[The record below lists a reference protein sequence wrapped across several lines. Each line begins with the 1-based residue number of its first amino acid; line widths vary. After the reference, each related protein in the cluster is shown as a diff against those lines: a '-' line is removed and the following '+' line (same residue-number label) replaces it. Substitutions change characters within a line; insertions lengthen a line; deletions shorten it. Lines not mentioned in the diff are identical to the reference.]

1 MVWAKNGTPDTLT
14 SSGDT
19 LTISDL
25 TASTFN
31 QLMSYQIQ
39 TGGASGAELSFNSD
53 SGSNYTR
60 RWSTN
65 GTTDSTDTSQTKTNY
80 YYNGDYPVF
89 AVTYFINIS
98 SEEKLF
104 IGNFLSQNAT
114 GAGNA
119 PRRVEIVNK
128 WANTSEQI
136 TTVTMNNT
144 LSGDFAIDSNLSALG
159 TD

>member
-1 MVWAKNGTPDTLT
+1 MAWAKNGTPDTLT
-14 SSGDT
+14 TSGDT

-39 TGGASGAELSFNSD
+39 TGGQAGAELSFNSD

-60 RWSTN
+60 RWGGSSS
-65 GTTDSTDTSQTKTNY
+65 GTDISQTKTNY
-80 YYNGDYPVF
+80 YYNGVYPVF

-104 IGNFLSQNAT
+104 IGNFLSQNAS

-119 PRRVEIVNK
+119 PLRIEIVNK

-144 LSGDFAIDSNLSALG
+144 NSGDFAIDSNLTALG